1 MKISFLSY
9 QAEHENV
16 KFVVNR
22 NNNYMCVKTENL
34 KLLDISN
41 YLATGFSY
49 VQFLKAYGCSEE
61 KGHFPCEW
69 MTTLEKLKHT
79 ALPPKEAFYSSLRNQ
94 HISEGDY
101 QHCLDMWQQHNMSTM
116 RDVLVWYNKDV
127 EPMPQAID
135 KMFIYFRNQ
144 RLEMFN
150 DGISVPGLTLKYMF
164 QDLPN
169 YFTIP
174 DKRNNDLHRLLKEN
188 ILGDPSIVLHR
199 YHERNVTTIRPAEYD
214 DTIQCK
220 KIISFDANAL
230 YLWSIME
237 NMPTGHF
244 VRRKM
249 ETEFERDSREI

>member
-1 MKISFLSY
+1 
-9 QAEHENV
+9 
-16 KFVVNR
+16 
-22 NNNYMCVKTENL
+22 
-34 KLLDISN
+34 
-41 YLATGFSY
+41 
-49 VQFLKAYGCSEE
+49 
-61 KGHFPCEW
+61 
-69 MTTLEKLKHT
+69 
-79 ALPPKEAFYSSLRNQ
+79 
-94 HISEGDY
+94 
-101 QHCLDMWQQHNMSTM
+101 
-116 RDVLVWYNKDV
+116 
-127 EPMPQAID
+127 MPQAID

-150 DGISVPGLTLKYMF
+150 DGISVPGRTLKYMF

-188 ILGDPSIVLHR
+188 IVGGPSIVLHR

-220 KIISFDANAL
+220 KIIGFDANAL

-249 ETEFERDSREI
+249 ETEFKRDSREI